1 MKLRFCASAQASL
14 QDRTILAGADD
25 PSQRHNPPMTARA
38 IWKGHLVLGKHEVP
52 VKVYSAVQDQA
63 VHFHLLHE
71 KDLTP
76 VEQRIVRKDNGRE
89 VPKEAQRKAFPLDDQ
104 HAVIVEPD
112 ELDQLEPESDRTI
125 QLLRFVPRDAL
136 GDPWFDRP
144 YYLGPDGDE
153 GAYFA
158 LANALGDKDRLGIAR
173 WVMRDKRYLGAL
185 SAGDGYLR
193 MTTLRRADQ
202 VIAVPAIRPDKAR
215 TPSDAEVKLAEQ
227 LVDTITGAFTPEEWH
242 NEYRQRL
249 QQLIDA
255 KAKGSKLRLVSARPK
270 EATGD
275 LAESLRASLA
285 ATQKGKKVA

>member
-1 MKLRFCASAQASL
+1 MS
-14 QDRTILAGADD
+14 
-25 PSQRHNPPMTARA
+25 ARA

-89 VPKEAQRKAFPLDDQ
+89 VAKEAQRKAFPLDDQ
-104 HAVIVEPD
+104 RAVILDPD
-112 ELDQLEPESDRTI
+112 ELDTLEPESDRTI
-125 QLLRFVPRDAL
+125 RLLRFVPRDAL
-136 GDPWFDRP
+136 GEQWFDRP
-144 YYLGPDGDE
+144 YYLGPDDDE
-153 GAYFA
+153 RAYFA
-158 LANALGDKDRLGIAR
+158 LASALGDDQRVGIAR

-185 SAGDGYLR
+185 SGGDGYLR

-202 VIAVPAIRPDKAR
+202 VMAVPAIRPDKAR

-227 LVDTITGAFTPEEWH
+227 LVDTITGAFTPAEWH
-242 NEYRQRL
+242 NEYRERL
-249 QQLIDA
+249 HKLIEA
-255 KAKGSKLRLVSARPK
+255 KAKGTKLRLVAPK
-270 EATGD
+270 PKAATGD

-285 ATQKGKKVA
+285 ATAKGKKVA

>member
-1 MKLRFCASAQASL
+1 
-14 QDRTILAGADD
+14 
-25 PSQRHNPPMTARA
+25 MTARA
-38 IWKGHLVLGKHEVP
+38 IWKGHLVLGKQDIP

-63 VHFHLLHE
+63 VHFHLLHG

-89 VPKEAQRKAFPLDDQ
+89 VAKEAQRKAFPLDDER
-104 HAVIVEPD
+104 AVILEPD
-112 ELDQLEPESDRTI
+112 ELDHLEPESDRTI

-136 GDPWFDRP
+136 ADQWFDRP
-144 YYLGPDGDE
+144 YYLGPDGDD
-153 GAYFA
+153 GTYFA
-158 LANALGDKDRLGIAR
+158 LASALAGSERVGIAR

-185 SAGDGYLR
+185 SAGDGYLH

-202 VIAVPAIRPDKAR
+202 VMAVPAIRPDKAR

-227 LVDTITGAFTPEEWH
+227 LVDTISGAFTPEEWH

-249 QQLIDA
+249 HALLEA
-255 KAKGSKLRLVSARPK
+255 KAKGGKLKLVTARPK
-270 EATGD
+270 EASSD
-275 LAESLRASLA
+275 LAASLRASLA

>member
-1 MKLRFCASAQASL
+1 
-14 QDRTILAGADD
+14 
-25 PSQRHNPPMTARA
+25 MTARA

-52 VKVYSAVQDQA
+52 VKVYSAVEDQA
-63 VHFHLLHE
+63 VHFHLLHD

-89 VPKEAQRKAFPLDDQ
+89 VPQEAQRKAFPLDD
-104 HAVIVEPD
+104 HRAVILDPD

-125 QLLRFVPRDAL
+125 RLLRFVPRDAL
-136 GDPWFDRP
+136 GEQWFDRP
-144 YYLGPDGDE
+144 YYLGPDADDD
-153 GAYFA
+153 AYFA
-158 LANALGDKDRLGIAR
+158 LAKALGDEDRLGIAR

-185 SAGDGYLR
+185 SAAGGYLR

-202 VIAVPAIRPDKAR
+202 VLAVPAIRPDKAR

-227 LVDTITGAFTPEEWH
+227 LVDSITGAFTPEEWR
-242 NEYRQRL
+242 NEYRERL
-249 QQLIDA
+249 MKLIEA
-255 KAKGSKLRLVSARPK
+255 KAKGTKLRLVTAKPK

-285 ATQKGKKVA
+285 AATKGKKVA

>member
-1 MKLRFCASAQASL
+1 MPAS
-14 QDRTILAGADD
+14 
-25 PSQRHNPPMTARA
+25 A

-52 VKVYSAVQDQA
+52 VKLYSAVQDQA

-89 VPKEAQRKAFPLDDQ
+89 VAKEAQRKAFPLDDRR
-104 HAVIVEPD
+104 AVILEPD
-112 ELDQLEPESDRTI
+112 ELDKLEPESDRTI

-136 GDPWFDRP
+136 GDQWFDRP
-144 YYLGPDGDE
+144 YVLGPDEKGDA
-153 GAYFA
+153 AYFA
-158 LANALGDKDRLGIAR
+158 LASALGNKGRIGVAR

-185 SAGDGYLR
+185 SVADGYLR

-202 VIAVPAIRPDKAR
+202 VMAVPAIRPDKAR

-227 LVDTITGAFTPEEWH
+227 LVESITGAFEPEEWH

-249 QQLIDA
+249 HKLIEA
-255 KAKGSKLRLVSARPK
+255 KAKGTKLRLVAAKPK
-270 EATGD
+270 AATGD

-285 ATQKGKKVA
+285 ATAKGKGKKVA

>member
-1 MKLRFCASAQASL
+1 M
-14 QDRTILAGADD
+14 
-25 PSQRHNPPMTARA
+25 PARA

-89 VPKEAQRKAFPLDDQ
+89 VPKEAHRKALPLDDQ
-104 HAVIVEPD
+104 RAVILEPD
-112 ELDQLEPESDRTI
+112 ELETLEPESDRTI

-136 GDPWFDRP
+136 GDQWFDRP
-144 YYLGPDGDE
+144 YYLGPDEGDG
-153 GAYFA
+153 GAYVA
-158 LANALGDKDRLGIAR
+158 LAHALGDKDRLGIAR

-185 SAGDGYLR
+185 SVADGHLV
-193 MTTLRRADQ
+193 MTTLRRAEQ
-202 VIAVPAIRPDKAR
+202 VLAVPAFRPDKAR
-215 TPSDAEVKLAEQ
+215 TPSAAEVKLAEQ
-227 LVDTITGAFTPEEWH
+227 LVDSITGPFAPEEWE

-249 QQLIDA
+249 HKLIEA
-255 KAKGSKLRLVSARPK
+255 KAKGTKLRLVSPKPK

-285 ATQKGKKVA
+285 ATAKGKKVA